1 MEMEVLS
8 HILVG
13 LGIQDMFPEPYN
25 GHWSARA
32 MICFKI
38 SKLSLPNS
46 VILHLIRCD
55 FTAMFGNGQF
65 EEIDKYIV

>member
-1 MEMEVLS
+1 MEMGVLS

-13 LGIQDMFPEPYN
+13 LDLQDMFPEPFN
-25 GHWSARA
+25 GHWSVRV
-32 MICFKI
+32 MNCFKV
-38 SKLSLPNS
+38 SKLSSPNS

-65 EEIDKYIV
+65 EEIDKSIV